1 MSILDFFTNKKKISE
16 NDFNLLVIDDNLDLI
31 EQLKL
36 VKIPIKINIIY
47 ATTSREAA
55 KLLKS
60 MEIHAV
66 LADVQMDDMYLLD
79 YELNKIYDKIPIFR
93 MSGEYSSYSNLIL
106 MKPFTLN
113 EYKDV
118 IIQLYG
124 LGKSVFNKKAS

>member
-1 MSILDFFTNKKKISE
+1 MSILDFFHKQKKISE